1 MGSRTL
7 ILTYYNLL
15 RMSRVRL
22 LVLAVSAVPVI
33 SIVFARLSEG
43 DKLFPWLYGGVF
55 VLAAALVVWTRHR
68 LDRTSGL
75 TGALLC
81 TPLTQRQLLW
91 SGLITGLVLV
101 VLQMVL
107 FAVLIAILPGGVR

>member
-7 ILTYYNLL
+7 VLTYYSLL
-15 RMSRVRL
+15 RMSRVRFV
-22 LVLAVSAVPVI
+22 VLAVPAVPLI
-33 SIVFARLSEG
+33 CIVFARLFEG
-43 DKLFPWLYGGVF
+43 DKFFPWLHGGVF
-55 VLAAALVVWTRHR
+55 VLGAALVVWTRHR
-68 LDRTSGL
+68 LDGTSGL

-91 SGLITGLVLV
+91 SGLITGFVLV

-107 FAVLIAILPGGVR
+107 FAALIAILPGGVR